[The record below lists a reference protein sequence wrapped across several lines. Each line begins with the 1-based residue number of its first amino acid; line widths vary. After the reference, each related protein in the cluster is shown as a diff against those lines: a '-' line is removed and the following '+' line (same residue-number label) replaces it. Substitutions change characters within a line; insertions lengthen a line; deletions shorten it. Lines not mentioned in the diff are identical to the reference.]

1 MVLAKVR
8 YSIDGISYLQGI
20 HRNEEEMIRNH
31 NRFCY
36 HECLQLVKRIV
47 NREFEL
53 HQIVN
58 NKINDKKIKDKA
70 LKELRIIERDLFHI
84 RIGHDRI

>member
-1 MVLAKVR
+1 MGNVER
-8 YSIDGISYLQGI
+8 QGK
-20 HRNEEEMIRNH
+20 RKMIRNH

-36 HECLQLVKRIV
+36 HECLQLIKRIGK
-47 NREFEL
+47 REFEL

-58 NKINDKKIKDKA
+58 NEINDRKIKDRA
-70 LKELRIIERDLFHI
+70 MQELRVIERDLFHI

>member
-1 MVLAKVR
+1 MNK
-8 YSIDGISYLQGI
+8 
-20 HRNEEEMIRNH
+20 
-31 NRFCY
+31 
-36 HECLQLVKRIV
+36 
-47 NREFEL
+47 REFEL

-58 NKINDKKIKDKA
+58 NEINDKKIKDKA

>member
-1 MVLAKVR
+1 ME
-8 YSIDGISYLQGI
+8 S
-20 HRNEEEMIRNH
+20 MIKNH

-36 HECLQLVKRIV
+36 HECIQDIKKM
-47 NREFEL
+47 NKREFEP

-58 NKINDKKIKDKA
+58 NEINDKKIKDKA